1 MRTRGWSGSPPAS
14 DDEARERILVAT
26 RACIDRDGVGIG
38 IADVARELGIARPTV
53 YRYFPSTELLL
64 IAVVIESTQGLLDRI
79 DQHRRPGRTSLA
91 DHVVETVALVLEQLP
106 AEPYLWLMLT
116 EGRSSLFAVGV
127 TSPLSIG
134 FGRALV
140 DRMPVA
146 DLSERLTPTELGE
159 LVETIVR
166 VVQSFMLDPGRPPR
180 RGKDLRG
187 YLERWLAPA
196 VTALGH

>member
-14 DDEARERILVAT
+14 DDEARERILIAT

-38 IADVARELGIARPTV
+38 IANVARELGIARPTV

-64 IAVVIESTQGLLDRI
+64 IAVVIESTQGLLDRV
-79 DQHRRPGRTSLA
+79 DQHRRKRPMSLA

-146 DLSERLTPTELGE
+146 DLSEWLTPTELSE

-196 VTALGH
+196 VATLGH

>member
-1 MRTRGWSGSPPAS
+1 MRTRGWSGRPPET

-38 IADVARELGIARPTV
+38 IANVARELGIARPTV
-53 YRYFPSTELLL
+53 YRYFPTTELLL
-64 IAVVIESTQGLLDRI
+64 IAVVIESTQGLLDRV
-79 DQHRRPGRTSLA
+79 DQHRHGRRTSLA

-146 DLSERLTPTELGE
+146 DLSEWLTPTELSE